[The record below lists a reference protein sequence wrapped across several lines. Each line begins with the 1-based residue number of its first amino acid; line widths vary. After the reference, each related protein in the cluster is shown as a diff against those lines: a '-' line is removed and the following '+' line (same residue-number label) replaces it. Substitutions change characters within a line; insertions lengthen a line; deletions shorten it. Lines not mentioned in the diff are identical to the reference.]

1 MKAGGK
7 GRGPDTTARR
17 GRCSLLWTDAA
28 GSLTVEAMLI
38 LPLIFLL
45 MALFLRWGL
54 MLRDS
59 IQETAE
65 KRPEVRWQGG
75 GGDGPGPAGAG
86 GREYG
91 IGFLRGG
98 APAWRIWDADSIID
112 LGYSIKEMLPAWFR
126 FGGGGEAE

>member
-17 GRCSLLWTDAA
+17 GRCPLLWKDAA

-65 KRPEVRWQGG
+65 KRPEVRWQSGG
-75 GGDGPGPAGAG
+75 EDGAG
-86 GREYG
+86 TGAAGRKFEF
-91 IGFLRGG
+91 GFLRGG
-98 APAWRIWDADSIID
+98 APAWRIWDADTLID
-112 LGYSIKEMLPAWFR
+112 YSYAIKEWLPVWFHL
-126 FGGGGEAE
+126 GSGGESE